1 MRRIALLILSLVSC
15 LISFADQRGVT
26 FEKDG
31 LRYTISSEFT
41 ARRFNM
47 NRSEGEQK
55 YIIANEGEVYVS
67 GVTVSNC
74 VVRIPDIVYAPSTYG
89 RKDTTVMAKYH
100 VLGIGEKAFEGVILK
115 DLIIPFGLKF
125 IGNEA
130 FRNLE
135 ITNGVLV
142 VPPVR
147 KMKANVFD
155 GVKSKVLFMD
165 LETQSKEYPLPIVF
179 ENTFQNKDNLP
190 DFYIPHSCLNTPTN
204 GLDKRILY
212 SVGNNI
218 YKKWIET
225 SWEEIMRG
233 RSNYR
238 TYKSSSIISSESLSK
253 FYTREGEIA
262 SQIIIKT
269 PKKFEKNG
277 TDIDMLSP
285 YEYECRNFFT
295 KKRDVYEEVVLN
307 ESLYRCKK
315 SGKYYYFA
323 SDGKP
328 ITNVESLMD
337 DSGRDPF
344 GLQVYSK
351 EEIKAKKSNKEKEN
365 NLNNKV
371 NDLKKAFGF

>member
-1 MRRIALLILSLVSC
+1 MRRITLLILSLVSC
-15 LISFADQRGVT
+15 MISLADQRGVM
-26 FEKDG
+26 FEQDG
-31 LRYTISSEFT
+31 LKYIISSEFT
-41 ARRFNM
+41 TRRVNV
-47 NRSEGEQK
+47 NRSKEDPEH
-55 YIIANEGEVYVS
+55 IIVNEGEVYVC
-67 GVTVSNC
+67 GVTVSDR
-74 VVRIPDIVYAPSTYG
+74 VVRIPDVVYAPSTYG
-89 RKDTTVMAKYH
+89 RKDTTVMAMYH
-100 VLGIGEKAFEGVILK
+100 VLGIGEKAFEGARLK

-165 LETQSKEYPLPIVF
+165 LEIQTKENPLPIVF

-190 DFYIPHSCLNTPTN
+190 DFYIPHTCLNTQTN

-218 YKKWIET
+218 YKKWVET
-225 SWEEIMRG
+225 SWDEIMRG

-238 TYKSSSIISSESLSK
+238 TYRSESVLAYTTTSK
-253 FYTREGEIA
+253 FCTTGGEVAPKIV
-262 SQIIIKT
+262 IKT
-269 PKKFEKNG
+269 PKKVEKTG

-285 YEYECRNFFT
+285 YVYECTNTFT
-295 KKRDVYEEVVLN
+295 QKKDIYEEIVLGN
-307 ESLYRCKK
+307 SLFRCKK
-315 SGKYYYFA
+315 AGKYFYFA
-323 SDGKP
+323 LDGKP
-328 ITNVESLMD
+328 ITNVESLID

-351 EEIKAKKSNKEKEN
+351 EEIKAKKANKEKEN